1 MPPRNRTVAKDGRCW
16 LLPQRATLR
25 APENIHMPDRSTPVV
40 GSGVEAPPKH
50 ELKILPEFFA
60 AVVADRK
67 RFEIRKNDRHF
78 QVGDVLLLKEWD
90 QDRGYTGRSVR
101 RVVTYKT
108 TAFQADDYVVLGIA
122 EPSTAATPG
131 TPEKQEQEEDLA
143 RVDGSC
149 SSGTGRAT
157 ASSGEPT
164 PALVQASDGAVHEW
178 FELTY
183 AQYLTIPRSVLQSM
197 PHEWQERFVRCLCEL
212 DDAID
217 WRPKDGQYWVRLK
230 DGEGRYVRDPFMDY
244 QRGRR
249 RIPLRNSD
257 GGSNVA

>member
-1 MPPRNRTVAKDGRCW
+1 
-16 LLPQRATLR
+16 
-25 APENIHMPDRSTPVV
+25 MPDRSTPVV
-40 GSGVEAPPKH
+40 GTGVEPIYPC
-50 ELKILPEFFA
+50 
-60 AVVADRK
+60 DRC
-67 RFEIRKNDRHF
+67 
-78 QVGDVLLLKEWD
+78 GVLRTKAQGGTVFTVCDDCWD
-90 QDRGYTGRSVR
+90 AS
-101 RVVTYKT
+101 
-108 TAFQADDYVVLGIA
+108 

-131 TPEKQEQEEDLA
+131 TPEQKEQEGDA

-183 AQYLTIPRSVLQSM
+183 AQYLTVPRSVLQSM